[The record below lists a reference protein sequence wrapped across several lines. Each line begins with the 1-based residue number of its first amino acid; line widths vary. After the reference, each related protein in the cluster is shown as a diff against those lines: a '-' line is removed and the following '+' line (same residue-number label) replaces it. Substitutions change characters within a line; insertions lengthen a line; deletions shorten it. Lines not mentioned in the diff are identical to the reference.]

1 MCPTDLTGEFD
12 TIATRLYAR
21 SGAPRW
27 NVSRAE
33 FRSALGRAVERRFAN
48 SNETKNDSV
57 IAAFLESLHIE
68 DLALAIGCCS
78 GNDSA
83 WCEFD
88 TKYRPSIEKIA
99 LQITRDV

>member
-12 TIATRLYAR
+12 AIATRLYAR

-33 FRSALGRAVERRFAN
+33 FGRALGRAVERRFAH
-48 SNETKNDSV
+48 SDEAKDVSV

-68 DLALAIGCCS
+68 DLALADRVPVG
-78 GNDSA
+78 
-83 WCEFD
+83 
-88 TKYRPSIEKIA
+88 
-99 LQITRDV
+99 